1 MATYDITGRHT
12 SIHRVTDDVTVAH
25 SLVNKLGSTFT
36 AGVIVSVTRGNAI
49 IEHLD
54 TDTMVEVKPGETV
67 AIDPTA
73 VAGAVGVGFASR
85 EAQMEST
92 TVTPISAEDTTP
104 LAKSKAKAK
113 DSK

>member
-12 SIHRVTDDVTVAH
+12 SIHRVTDDVSVAH

-54 TDTMVEVKPGETV
+54 ADTMVEIKPGETV
-67 AIDPTA
+67 AVDPTA
-73 VAGAVGVGFASR
+73 VVGAVGVGFASR
-85 EAQMEST
+85 EAQIEST
-92 TVTPISAEDTTP
+92 TVIPISTEDTTP
-104 LAKSKAKAK
+104 LRGK
-113 DSK
+113 DKKDKK

>member
-12 SIHRVTDDVTVAH
+12 SIFRVTDDVSVAH

-73 VAGAVGVGFASR
+73 VSGAVGVGFASR
-85 EAQMEST
+85 EAQVDTT

-104 LAKSKAKAK
+104 LAKKAKT
-113 DSK
+113 SK